1 MRKLLSTLFSTL
13 QGGIRGGLL
22 FLALLTTSSL
32 WAYDYDFEHNE
43 IRYKIISKTE
53 LFGTVEVVG
62 SYTNYA
68 THFTIPE
75 TFIYDGVHYE
85 VTRIGEGAFNNH
97 KTITDIELP
106 NSITSIGK
114 NAFMNSTLK
123 EITIPNSVTEIEEYA
138 FSECAKLT
146 SVTIGEG
153 VKSINKSCFGG
164 CDALTKTNYT
174 GDIAGWCGI
183 KFGNKSANP
192 IFLSHNFYINNVEIK
207 DLVIQKSATSIGN
220 YAFHDCES
228 LTSITIPNS
237 VTSIGVLAFANC
249 PNVTSLTWD
258 MVGVDM
264 SDESSSSGGL
274 PSLGDGMIV
283 GNTYITDA
291 FYITRDSITSLTIG
305 ENVEHI
311 PAWIFRDMYN
321 LKSITIPNNV
331 KTIGYRAFEDCYMLS
346 SITLPES
353 VSRIGYH
360 TFWNCFSLS
369 SINIPKSV
377 ISIGKDAFDGCYFL
391 PSNFINNSSC
401 TSSDWWGATLVD
413 TEVDG
418 LLIRDSILIRGRKLI
433 SSAVIPDFVIG
444 IGKEAFLNCTNLAS
458 VTIPKSVR
466 SIGEDAFETT
476 ALYNNES
483 NWEEGVLYIGE
494 YLIKANKSLIGK
506 TYSIKNG
513 TKLIA
518 DEAFGSYEGY
528 LIGLYDIFIPNSVK
542 YIGNGAF
549 HYSFF
554 TTLTIPNSVEI
565 IGEGAFFQC
574 KNLTSVTIGS
584 GVKFIGGGAFG
595 RDAGHTIGKVNYTG
609 DIEGWCGIKFGD
621 ENANPIYSSGNLF
634 INNEEPVD
642 LVIPNEIDS
651 IYPYAFCNCKSITSI
666 TFGENVKSIGKY
678 AFTICSSLESVSIPE
693 SMTSIGEG
701 AFADCSSL
709 SIVNM
714 GKNVTS
720 IDEYAF
726 EDCYSLTS
734 ITIPEKLTYIGE
746 DAFEDCKNLYSVY
759 WNSKSIENKIDE
771 NDQYGRH
778 PFNNCPI
785 STFIFGENVEEIP
798 DYLCHN
804 MQNIKSITIPESVKK
819 IGSYVFHNC
828 YDINSVKWNAKNCT
842 LGNNYFQAKPFYSI
856 ANRIESFVFGDKV
869 EYIPA
874 ELCRYMKSLQ
884 SITIPKSVTSVG
896 ENAFDGCS
904 SLTRTDYKGD
914 VEGWCQIAFGN
925 SSSNP
930 NYYAKNLF
938 ISGKEV
944 AEVVFPNTVDT
955 IYPGVFYG
963 CQNLSSVT
971 IPASVKSIGSD
982 AFGGCKKLFDIYSYP
997 TTPPKAE
1004 ESSFANYNVNL
1015 YVPCDNLRDYQM
1027 DMVFGSFKYIQCL
1040 EYTTPS
1046 EPTDST
1052 IYHPT
1057 EYVTVCEG
1065 EVYIWRS
1072 NTCYQ
1077 SGIYTHTETVEDGEY
1092 IYHHVYTLE
1101 LTILPLETI
1110 EYAIEAEG
1118 EYVWHD
1124 IVYTESGLYT
1134 YEYECTTEKLHL
1146 VIIPSKENQSA
1157 VVIEP
1162 STNSATITWQKEDD
1176 AVNYIIV
1183 IQQDNE
1189 MVCTLIF
1196 DAHGNLLLEQHA
1208 TSTEGSKNEIQYAE
1222 KRGDSFQYTIMG
1234 LTPTTNYSYTLTT
1247 TNAAYQTLNT
1257 YSGEFITE
1265 SLTGIED
1272 IYSPSDRTDTQKF
1285 LQSGQL
1291 LILRDGK
1298 IYNVMGQE
1306 M

>member
-13 QGGIRGGLL
+13 QGGIRGELL
-22 FLALLTTSSL
+22 LLALLTTSSL

-43 IRYKIISKTE
+43 IRYKIISETG

-85 VTRIGEGAFNNH
+85 VTRIGDGAFNKH

-114 NAFMNSTLK
+114 YAFMNSTLK
-123 EITIPNSVTEIEEYA
+123 EITIPNSVTEIEEEA
-138 FSECAKLT
+138 FNGCAKLT

-153 VKSINKSCFGG
+153 VKSIDKSCFYG

-183 KFGNKSANP
+183 KFGNEGANP

-207 DLVIQKSATSIGN
+207 DLVIQKSATSIGS
-220 YAFHDCES
+220 YAFYDCES

-237 VTSIGVLAFANC
+237 VTSIGALAFANC

-264 SDESSSSGGL
+264 SNESSGGGGL

-283 GNTYITDA
+283 GNTRITDA

-311 PAWIFRDMYN
+311 PAGIFQSMDN

-331 KTIGYRAFEDCYMLS
+331 KTIGYSAFAYCYILS

-353 VSRIGYH
+353 VSRIGYYA
-360 TFWNCFSLS
+360 FGNCFSLS

-377 ISIGKDAFDGCYFL
+377 ISIGKNAFGGCYFL
-391 PSNFINNSSC
+391 ATNFINNSNC
-401 TSSDWWGATLVD
+401 TSSTWWGATLVD

-418 LLIRDSILIRGRKLI
+418 LLIKDSILIRGRKLI

-549 HYSFF
+549 RYNNF
-554 TTLTIPNSVEI
+554 TTLTIPNSVKS
-565 IGEGAFFQC
+565 IGEQAFGWFY
-574 KNLTSVTIGS
+574 NLTSVTIGD
-584 GVKFIGGGAFG
+584 GVKFIGARAFYGNNG
-595 RDAGHTIGKVNYTG
+595 RTISKVNYTG
-609 DIEGWCGIKFGD
+609 DLEGWCGIKFGD

-693 SMTSIGEG
+693 SMTNIGYG
-701 AFADCSSL
+701 AFADCYSL
-709 SIVNM
+709 NTVNM
-714 GKNVTS
+714 GCNVTS
-720 IDEYAF
+720 IDDLAF
-726 EDCYSLTS
+726 ADCYSLTS

-778 PFNNCPI
+778 PFINCPI

-798 DYLCHN
+798 DYLCQN
-804 MQNIKSITIPESVKK
+804 MQKIKSITIPESVKK

-828 YDINSVKWNAKNCT
+828 YDISSVKWNAKNCT
-842 LGNNYFQAKPFYSI
+842 LGNNKPFYSI

-884 SITIPKSVTSVG
+884 SITIPKSVTSIG

-904 SLTRTDYKGD
+904 ALTRTDYKGD

-925 SSSNP
+925 SFSNP

-955 IYPGVFYG
+955 IYPAVFYG

-982 AFGGCKKLFDIYSYP
+982 AFGGCKKLFDIYCLP
-997 TTPPKAE
+997 TTPPTAE

-1015 YVPCDNLRDYQM
+1015 YVPCGSIKDYQM

-1040 EYTTPS
+1040 DGDES
-1046 EPTDST
+1046 S
-1052 IYHPT
+1052 
-1057 EYVTVCEG
+1057 
-1065 EVYIWRS
+1065 
-1072 NTCYQ
+1072 
-1077 SGIYTHTETVEDGEY
+1077 VEDVVLNDKSN
-1092 IYHHVYTLE
+1092 IQKL
-1101 LTILPLETI
+1101 L
-1110 EYAIEAEG
+1110 
-1118 EYVWHD
+1118 HD
-1124 IVYTESGLYT
+1124 
-1134 YEYECTTEKLHL
+1134 
-1146 VIIPSKENQSA
+1146 
-1157 VVIEP
+1157 
-1162 STNSATITWQKEDD
+1162 
-1176 AVNYIIV
+1176 
-1183 IQQDNE
+1183 
-1189 MVCTLIF
+1189 
-1196 DAHGNLLLEQHA
+1196 
-1208 TSTEGSKNEIQYAE
+1208 
-1222 KRGDSFQYTIMG
+1222 
-1234 LTPTTNYSYTLTT
+1234 
-1247 TNAAYQTLNT
+1247 
-1257 YSGEFITE
+1257 
-1265 SLTGIED
+1265 
-1272 IYSPSDRTDTQKF
+1272 
-1285 LQSGQL
+1285 GQL
-1291 LILRDGK
+1291 LIIRDGK
-1298 IYNVMGQE
+1298 TYNVMGQE